1 MKLSTIIK
9 NYRNVYGL
17 SLRAFADRC
26 GCSFQYIDKIEKEAI
41 ASPTLTQLKQIANAM
56 NLSLDSL
63 LRQMDDAVVDVELPA
78 REPVTPINV
87 YTPLS
92 CGNGLFVDDNIIS
105 TISVPSSML
114 PKNKKDLFAQ
124 YAEGDSMIGKGI
136 EDGDLLIFSKE
147 QCESGDVGCFCIDE
161 NIATCKILKI
171 VGNQILLLPAN
182 DKYDPISVDPMYYRC
197 VGKLVLKIERM

>member
-1 MKLSTIIK
+1 MNTGEIIK
-9 NYRNVYGL
+9 MLRKERGL
-17 SLRAFADRC
+17 TQEQLGALIGVQKSAIAKYESGRVENLKRA
-26 GCSFQYIDKIEKEAI
+26 SIEKLANYFGV
-41 ASPTLTQLKQIANAM
+41 SP
-56 NLSLDSL
+56 SYL
-63 LRQMDDAVVDVELPA
+63 LGISDETADVVLP
-78 REPVTPINV
+78 RPEPVTYINV

-92 CGNGLFVDDNIIS
+92 CGSGLFVDDNIIS

-114 PKNKKDLFAQ
+114 PRNKKDLFAQ